1 MAKVQEPPG
10 ELHNVT
16 IVLESPTHFHAPN
29 SSDVQVHPGSY
40 HVSIAHDGHLAL
52 GAMQNPEHHG
62 TVLRAFRTWHSF
74 RLTAP
79 LAVSVAQHDSLHI
92 VLLLPGGGALQATGS
107 LRPATKLADTPTF
120 ATPHD
125 LAQAMITR
133 LPFPKHSQPFNPAT
147 VLAVPGIRPWG
158 TIDPGNQP
166 TPFGPGSVPPNWI
179 SATVTACKSPYD
191 ICPVLGTS
199 VPRNP
204 PASWPQLVSTTSVS
218 VKSVLPWASL
228 LVELLVT
235 AQVVNTG
242 GEMRYMTWTDLYS
255 QVPPTNGPLT
265 FPGVIIATGTP
276 PPPPPVPPP
285 GKWEKETTAD
295 FTSPSGRG
303 PLIEF
308 ELRVNGITQALRSCE
323 YLTHY
328 PGGVPELRC
337 HLIT

>member
-1 MAKVQEPPG
+1 MSSTPRDAGERSPHLQALRKERTMAKVQEPPG
-10 ELHNVT
+10 ELHDVT

-29 SSDVQVHPGSY
+29 SSDVQVHPGAY

-191 ICPVLGTS
+191 ICPVLERLCRGI
-199 VPRNP
+199 R
-204 PASWPQLVSTTSVS
+204 
-218 VKSVLPWASL
+218 
-228 LVELLVT
+228 
-235 AQVVNTG
+235 
-242 GEMRYMTWTDLYS
+242 R
-255 QVPPTNGPLT
+255 
-265 FPGVIIATGTP
+265 
-276 PPPPPVPPP
+276 PP
-285 GKWEKETTAD
+285 GRSLCPRRR
-295 FTSPSGRG
+295 FRSSPCSRGR
-303 PLIEF
+303 
-308 ELRVNGITQALRSCE
+308 ACSSSSS
-323 YLTHY
+323 
-328 PGGVPELRC
+328 
-337 HLIT
+337 